1 MTWNG
6 RVVLLDASVIITL
19 AETGSIDLLDSV
31 RGGLAVSRAVKFEIS
46 KEPAKSALDTCIDEG
61 SIVQTNIL
69 AWAGEEDQDELV
81 SDSAARLGN
90 DPGSVIDTERKVP
103 MIVDGDVALLT
114 GARLADECVVIT
126 DDKPLRNA
134 CKSIWLPVSGTIGVL
149 VRAVE
154 TGDIDPDAA
163 KETLYAMDEVG
174 ARLSAS
180 LVRRAER
187 LIDDAAD

>member
-31 RGGLAVSRAVKFEIS
+31 RGGLVVPRAVKFEIS

-61 SIVQTNIL
+61 NIVQTNIL
-69 AWAGEEDQDELV
+69 AWAGEEDQDKLV
-81 SDSAARLGN
+81 SDSATRLGN
-90 DPGSVIDTERKVP
+90 DPGSVIDTESKVP
-103 MIVDGDVALLT
+103 MIVNGDVALLT
-114 GARLADECVVIT
+114 GAQLADECVVIT
-126 DDKPLRNA
+126 DDKPLRQA
-134 CKSIWLPVSGTIGVL
+134 CKSISIPVSGTIGVL

-154 TGDIDPDAA
+154 TRDIEPDAA

-180 LVRRAER
+180 LVKRAER

>member
-19 AETGSIDLLDSV
+19 AETGSTDLLDSV
-31 RGGLAVSRAVKFEIS
+31 RGGLVVPRAVKFEIS

-61 SIVQTNIL
+61 NIVQTNIL
-69 AWAGEEDQDELV
+69 AWAGEEDKDKLV
-81 SDSAARLGN
+81 SDSATRLGN
-90 DPGSVIDTERKVP
+90 DPGSVIDTESKVP
-103 MIVDGDVALLT
+103 MIVNGDVALLT
-114 GARLADECVVIT
+114 GAQLADECVVIT
-126 DDKPLRNA
+126 DDKPLRQA
-134 CKSIWLPVSGTIGVL
+134 CKSISIPVSGTIGVL

-154 TGDIDPDAA
+154 TRDIEPDAA

-180 LVRRAER
+180 LVKRAER

>member
-6 RVVLLDASVIITL
+6 RVVLLDASVIIAL

-31 RGGLAVSRAVKFEIS
+31 RGGLVVPRAVKFEIS

-61 SIVQTNIL
+61 NIVQTNIL

-81 SDSAARLGN
+81 SDSATRLGN
-90 DPGSVIDTERKVP
+90 DPGSVIDTESKVP
-103 MIVDGDVALLT
+103 MIVNGDVALLT
-114 GARLADECVVIT
+114 GAQLADECVVIT
-126 DDKPLRNA
+126 DDKPLRQA
-134 CKSIWLPVSGTIGVL
+134 CKSISIPVSGTIGVL

-154 TGDIDPDAA
+154 TGDIEPDTA

-180 LVRRAER
+180 LVKRAER